1 MQACLLQAAYIFS
14 FSTTVTL
21 AYPGKERRK
30 KKRKAGILVTH
41 WSSLTFL
48 FLTFCAH
55 DLSGTFPRCL
65 QRREGSE
72 LWSVEDAD
80 SGKSNSQFSLSRRLQ
95 PKCIPSYT
103 PHSSVCSASI
113 VYKKKGKKKLST
125 NISLT
130 IPIRWVSFAF
140 FFLRPYLLHEKKKQP
155 ANLKVEAENP

>member
-14 FSTTVTL
+14 FSTTVTP
-21 AYPGKERRK
+21 AYPGKERG
-30 KKRKAGILVTH
+30 KKREKIWNSGN
-41 WSSLTFL
+41 SLKFPTFL
-48 FLTFCAH
+48 FLAFCAH
-55 DLSGTFPRCL
+55 DLSGIFPRCL

-72 LWSVEDAD
+72 LWSVEDAV
-80 SGKSNSQFSLSRRLQ
+80 SRKSNSQFSFSRRLQ

-113 VYKKKGKKKLST
+113 VYKKKGKKKKLST

-140 FFLRPYLLHEKKKQP
+140 FSFYDHTYFTKRRS
-155 ANLKVEAENP
+155 NPQISK